1 MISAQT
7 EGGSEKMIFAQTLM
21 IVQIIELYRKIGRGG
36 ASMESL
42 PVVISASPSFEMEA
56 NEAPSVINSF
66 ILVSLVLSCNP

>member
-1 MISAQT
+1 M
-7 EGGSEKMIFAQTLM
+7 MM
-21 IVQIIELYRKIGRGG
+21 VQRIELYRKIGRGG

-66 ILVSLVLSCNP
+66 TLVSLVVSGRQACSSQFLYLSNATKKY